1 MNFMK
6 PKPNSEIRILVV
18 DDNPEIVRS
27 TQHLLKQAG
36 YTTATASNGAEAMQ
50 VIQTFHPDLA
60 LTDRDMPEMD
70 GMELCRRIKT
80 DPSLESIFV
89 IIVSAAFTRTE
100 EQSEGLEMGADS
112 YIARPIANR
121 ELLARVDAYVRI
133 LRLYRQL
140 LDKNTELEAA
150 LAKVKLLSGM
160 LPICSGCKQI
170 RDDKGYWSQVES
182 YVQKHSE
189 ATFTHGLC
197 PECFKKY
204 FPDLNDAPESES
216 ESNA

>member
-1 MNFMK
+1 MNYMK
-6 PKPNSEIRILVV
+6 PTPNSEIRILVV

-27 TQHLLKQAG
+27 TEHLLKRAG

-50 VIQTFHPDLA
+50 VIRTFRPELA

-70 GMELCRRIKT
+70 GMELCRRIKS
-80 DPSLESIFV
+80 DPSLDKIFV

-133 LRLYRQL
+133 LRLYREL
-140 LDKNTELEAA
+140 RHNNTEMEAA

-160 LPICSGCKQI
+160 LPICSGCKKI
-170 RDDKGYWSQVES
+170 RDDKGYWNQVEN

-197 PECFKKY
+197 PECSNKF
-204 FPDLNDAPESES
+204 FPGVGD
-216 ESNA
+216 

>member
-1 MNFMK
+1 MNYMK
-6 PKPNSEIRILVV
+6 PTPNSEIRILVV

-27 TQHLLKQAG
+27 TEHLLKRAG

-50 VIQTFHPDLA
+50 VIRTFRPELA

-70 GMELCRRIKT
+70 GMELCRRIKS
-80 DPSLESIFV
+80 DPSLDKIFV
-89 IIVSAAFTRTE
+89 IIVSAAFTRSE

-133 LRLYRQL
+133 LRLYREL
-140 LDKNTELEAA
+140 RHNNTEMEAA

-160 LPICSGCKQI
+160 LPICSGCKKI
-170 RDDKGYWSQVES
+170 RDDKGYWNQVEN

-197 PECFKKY
+197 PECSNKF
-204 FPDLNDAPESES
+204 FPGVGD
-216 ESNA
+216 

>member
-6 PKPNSEIRILVV
+6 PTPNSDIRILVV

-27 TQHLLKQAG
+27 AQHLLKQAG
-36 YTTATASNGAEAMQ
+36 YTTATASNGVEAMQ
-50 VIQTFHPDLA
+50 VIQTFSPELA
-60 LTDRDMPEMD
+60 LVDRDMPEMD
-70 GMELCRRIKT
+70 GMELCRRIKS
-80 DPSLESIFV
+80 DPSLENIFV

-140 LDKNTELEAA
+140 RDKNTELEAA
-150 LAKVKLLSGM
+150 LEKVKMLSGM
-160 LPICSGCKQI
+160 LPICSSCKKI
-170 RDDKGYWSQVES
+170 RDDTGYWSQVES

-197 PECFKKY
+197 PDCAKKY
-204 FPDLNDAPESES
+204 FPGM
-216 ESNA
+216 

>member
-1 MNFMK
+1 MK

-27 TQHLLKQAG
+27 TEHLLKHAG
-36 YTTATASNGAEAMQ
+36 YSTATASNGAEAMQ
-50 VIQTFHPDLA
+50 VIQTFRPELA

-70 GMELCRRIKT
+70 GIELCRRIKS
-80 DPSLESIFV
+80 DPGLDNIFV

-133 LRLYRQL
+133 LRLYREL
-140 LDKNTELEAA
+140 RDKNTELEAA

-160 LPICSGCKQI
+160 LPICSGCKKI
-170 RDDKGYWSQVES
+170 RDDKGYWNQVEN

-197 PECFKKY
+197 PECSDKY
-204 FPDLNDAPESES
+204 FPGLYDEFEAS
-216 ESNA
+216 SNT

>member
-1 MNFMK
+1 MNFME
-6 PKPNSEIRILVV
+6 PTPNSDIRILVV
-18 DDNPEIVRS
+18 DDMPEIARS
-27 TQHLLKQAG
+27 SSHLLSKAG
-36 YTTATASNGAEAMQ
+36 YTTATAANGVEALQ
-50 VIQTFHPDLA
+50 VIRTFHPDLV
-60 LTDRDMPEMD
+60 LSDREMPEMD
-70 GMELCRRIKT
+70 GMELCRRIKS
-80 DPSLESIFV
+80 DPSLENIFF
-89 IIVSAAFTRTE
+89 IVLSAVFTHSE
-100 EQSEGLEMGADS
+100 ELSDGLDMGADS

-133 LRLYRQL
+133 LRLNRQL
-140 LDKNTELEAA
+140 REKNAELEAA

-197 PECFKKY
+197 PECSKKY
-204 FPDLNDAPESES
+204 FPGLDDEIEAS
-216 ESNA
+216 SNT

>member
-1 MNFMK
+1 MK
-6 PKPNSEIRILVV
+6 PTPNSEIRILVV

-27 TQHLLKQAG
+27 TEHLLKKAG

-50 VIQTFHPDLA
+50 VIQTFRPNLA

-70 GMELCRRIKT
+70 GMELCRRIKS
-80 DPSLESIFV
+80 DPSLDKIFV

-140 LDKNTELEAA
+140 QEKNADLEAA

-160 LPICSGCKQI
+160 LPICSGCKKI
-170 RDDKGYWSQVES
+170 RDDKGYWNQVENFL
-182 YVQKHSE
+182 QNHSE

-197 PECFKKY
+197 PECSKKY
-204 FPDLNDAPESES
+204 FPGMDDNTETWSHT
-216 ESNA
+216 

>member
-1 MNFMK
+1 MNYMK
-6 PKPNSEIRILVV
+6 PTPNSEIRILVV

-27 TQHLLKQAG
+27 TEHLLKRAG

-50 VIQTFHPDLA
+50 VIRTFRPELA

-70 GMELCRRIKT
+70 GMELCRRIKS
-80 DPSLESIFV
+80 DPSLDKIFV

-133 LRLYRQL
+133 LRLYREL
-140 LDKNTELEAA
+140 RHNNTEMEAA

-160 LPICSGCKQI
+160 LPICSGCKKI
-170 RDDKGYWSQVES
+170 RDDKGYWNQVEN

-197 PECFKKY
+197 PECSNKY
-204 FPDLNDAPESES
+204 FPGMDD
-216 ESNA
+216 